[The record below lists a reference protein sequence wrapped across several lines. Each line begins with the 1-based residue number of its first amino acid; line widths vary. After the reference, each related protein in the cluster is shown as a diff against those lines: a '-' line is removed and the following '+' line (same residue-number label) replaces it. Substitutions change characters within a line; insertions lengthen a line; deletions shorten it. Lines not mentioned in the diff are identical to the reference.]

1 MVVDLEDLEKMDA
14 SDIHAKRLNA
24 KEVITLQNDEK
35 IIFLVADGNSMCTK
49 EESCF
54 EETLSR
60 VTLEHKQ
67 YSLNKA
73 RLRHNSQQQKS
84 WMSLHDDQT
93 VTDNQLTP
101 YQHTLKLNW
110 RTLQVCSKFQSQNVQ
125 THGYVSPRQKMAQ
138 ILQQN

>member
-1 MVVDLEDLEKMDA
+1 MVVDLEELEKMDA

-35 IIFLVADGNSMCTK
+35 IIFPVADANSMCTK

-60 VTLEHKQ
+60 MTPEHMQ

-73 RLRHNSQQQKS
+73 RLRHK
-84 WMSLHDDQT
+84 
-93 VTDNQLTP
+93 
-101 YQHTLKLNW
+101 
-110 RTLQVCSKFQSQNVQ
+110 
-125 THGYVSPRQKMAQ
+125 
-138 ILQQN
+138 